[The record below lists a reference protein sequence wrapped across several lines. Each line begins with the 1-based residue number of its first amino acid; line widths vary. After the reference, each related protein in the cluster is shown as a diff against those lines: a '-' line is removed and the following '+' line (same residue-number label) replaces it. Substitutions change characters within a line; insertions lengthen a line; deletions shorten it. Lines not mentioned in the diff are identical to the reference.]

1 MYKEELEKRQTIA
14 GYNQVEFSYDEVKEI
29 GPKESADVTQEE
41 NEESD
46 DTPFIPGENLNLP
59 TDMEYPNTVKLN
71 QIIEKTAKFISSQ
84 GPQMEILLKTK
95 QSSNPQFEFL
105 NHNGQYNAYYKHILS
120 MIKNNTYVW
129 QNSKINENS
138 MDDNSN
144 TNDSKYENEEVATTS
159 TIIIPKM
166 QFKPSADCAYTQ
178 LISKIT
184 KAPISELERKQEEEE
199 KRKQIVTNSDPSKI
213 IGGSLSLVASY
224 NSESETD
231 HEEDEAEEY
240 KGPIP
245 PSEIQI
251 VIDKTATYVAKNG
264 PEFEQ
269 KLIFKQD
276 PRFQFLH
283 ENNEYNLYYKMK
295 VKSFQPCNSINIV
308 PQTASS
314 TKVIEAPKKVEIV
327 LPKPPPAPVSFSIK
341 TKEERPPLKSTSM
354 ANSDDESKEN
364 CHNIPQTPSPPRI
377 TTSIEEELERQVD
390 IIATEREEKL
400 AKERLNDKLLN
411 AARAK
416 MGMLPKEKMLQ
427 IERKK
432 KAMMFINQIKGSNG
446 SSNGGSKREDDVI
459 NLTQCGEDSN
469 DSASVKSS
477 TMSEKSRSRK
487 NSSSR
492 SSRSTSRSRSRSS
505 SSRSSDSSP
514 KRKRSKK
521 KSHRKRKYRRSR
533 SRSRSPGRYKHSK
546 RW

>member
-1 MYKEELEKRQTIA
+1 M
-14 GYNQVEFSYDEVKEI
+14 
-29 GPKESADVTQEE
+29 TQEE
-41 NEESD
+41 ENDDSD
-46 DTPFIPGENLNLP
+46 DTPFTPAENLNIP
-59 TDMEYPNTVKLN
+59 SDMEYPTTVKLN

-120 MIKNNTYVW
+120 MIKANTYPW

-144 TNDSKYENEEVATTS
+144 NTNNSKYESEDVAMPS

-199 KRKQIVTNSDPSKI
+199 KRKQIVTTTNSDSSKI

-224 NSESETD
+224 NSDSETD
-231 HEEDEAEEY
+231 HDEDETEEY

-251 VIDKTATYVAKNG
+251 VIDKTASYVAKNG

-269 KLIFKQD
+269 KLIFKED

-295 VKSFQPCNSINIV
+295 VKSFQPCNNINAV

-314 TKVIEAPKKVEIV
+314 TKVIEAPKKEEII

-354 ANSDDESKEN
+354 ENSDDESKAN
-364 CHNIPQTPSPPRI
+364 CHNVPQAPSPPRI

-411 AARAK
+411 AAREK
-416 MGMLPKEKMLQ
+416 LGMLPKEKMLQ

-432 KAMMFINQIKGSNG
+432 KAMMFINQIKGMG
-446 SSNGGSKREDDVI
+446 DIV
-459 NLTQCGEDSN
+459 
-469 DSASVKSS
+469 
-477 TMSEKSRSRK
+477 
-487 NSSSR
+487 
-492 SSRSTSRSRSRSS
+492 
-505 SSRSSDSSP
+505 
-514 KRKRSKK
+514 
-521 KSHRKRKYRRSR
+521 
-533 SRSRSPGRYKHSK
+533 
-546 RW
+546 

>member
-1 MYKEELEKRQTIA
+1 M
-14 GYNQVEFSYDEVKEI
+14 
-29 GPKESADVTQEE
+29 TQDEE
-41 NEESD
+41 NDDSD
-46 DTPFIPGENLNLP
+46 DTPFTPAENLNLP
-59 TDMEYPNTVKLN
+59 SDMEYPTTVKLN

-120 MIKNNTYVW
+120 MMKANTYPW
-129 QNSKINENS
+129 HSGKINENS

-144 TNDSKYENEEVATTS
+144 NTNDSKYESEKVAMPS

-184 KAPISELERKQEEEE
+184 KAPISELERKLEEEE
-199 KRKQIVTNSDPSKI
+199 KRKQIVTTTTTINSDSSKI

-224 NSESETD
+224 NSDSETD
-231 HEEDEAEEY
+231 HDEDEIEEY

-295 VKSFQPCNSINIV
+295 VKSFQPCNNINTV

-314 TKVIEAPKKVEIV
+314 TKVIEALKKEEII

-341 TKEERPPLKSTSM
+341 PKEERPPLKSTSM
-354 ANSDDESKEN
+354 ENSDDESKEN
-364 CHNIPQTPSPPRI
+364 CHNVPQAPSPPRI

-400 AKERLNDKLLN
+400 AKEKLNDKLLN
-411 AARAK
+411 AAREK
-416 MGMLPKEKMLQ
+416 LGMLPKEKMLQ

-432 KAMMFINQIKGSNG
+432 KAMMFINQIKGMKG
-446 SSNGGSKREDDVI
+446 
-459 NLTQCGEDSN
+459 
-469 DSASVKSS
+469 
-477 TMSEKSRSRK
+477 
-487 NSSSR
+487 
-492 SSRSTSRSRSRSS
+492 
-505 SSRSSDSSP
+505 
-514 KRKRSKK
+514 
-521 KSHRKRKYRRSR
+521 
-533 SRSRSPGRYKHSK
+533 
-546 RW
+546 

>member
-1 MYKEELEKRQTIA
+1 MTISQEE
-14 GYNQVEFSYDEVKEI
+14 N
-29 GPKESADVTQEE
+29 E

-46 DTPFIPGENLNLP
+46 DTPFMPTENLNLP
-59 TDMEYPNTVKLN
+59 SDMEYPNTVKLN

-105 NHNGQYNAYYKHILS
+105 NHNGQYNSYYKHILF
-120 MIKNNTYVW
+120 MMKNNTYPW
-129 QNSKINENS
+129 QNSKTNENSS

-144 TNDSKYENEEVATTS
+144 TNDSKYESEEVEMAP

-184 KAPISELERKQEEEE
+184 KAPISELERKQVEEE
-199 KRKQIVTNSDPSKI
+199 KRKQIVANPDPSKI

-231 HEEDEAEEY
+231 HEEDETEKEY

-264 PEFEQ
+264 HEFEQ

-295 VKSFQPCNSINIV
+295 VKSLQPSIQSSNSINIV
-308 PQTASS
+308 PSTATSS
-314 TKVIEAPKKVEIV
+314 TKIIEAPKKEEIV

-354 ANSDDESKEN
+354 ENSDDDSKEN
-364 CHNIPQTPSPPRI
+364 CHNVIPQAPSPPRI
-377 TTSIEEELERQVD
+377 TTTIEEELELQVD

-411 AARAK
+411 AAREK
-416 MGMLPKEKMLQ
+416 LGMLPKEKMLQ

-432 KAMMFINQIKGSNG
+432 KAMMFINQIKGRG
-446 SSNGGSKREDDVI
+446 
-459 NLTQCGEDSN
+459 
-469 DSASVKSS
+469 
-477 TMSEKSRSRK
+477 
-487 NSSSR
+487 
-492 SSRSTSRSRSRSS
+492 
-505 SSRSSDSSP
+505 
-514 KRKRSKK
+514 
-521 KSHRKRKYRRSR
+521 
-533 SRSRSPGRYKHSK
+533 
-546 RW
+546 